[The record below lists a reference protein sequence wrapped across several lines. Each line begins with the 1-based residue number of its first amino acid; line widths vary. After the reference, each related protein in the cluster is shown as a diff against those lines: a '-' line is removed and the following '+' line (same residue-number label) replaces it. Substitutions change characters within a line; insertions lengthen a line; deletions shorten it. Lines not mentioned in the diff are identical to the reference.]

1 MRVSPRSLR
10 PLRLGWVGPCGV
22 FEHGDAALEI
32 APVGP
37 GSLLDRILSYRT
49 LPKTQLQLPI
59 PLSMTRS
66 WGCRFSPVAKVWL
79 PASASHG

>member
-37 GSLLDRILSYRT
+37 GSLDRILSYRT
-49 LPKTQLQLPI
+49 LPKTQLIWNDRCQHLG
-59 PLSMTRS
+59 LSRKRVGGEFNT
-66 WGCRFSPVAKVWL
+66 L
-79 PASASHG
+79 L